1 MCRGGRPRVRARP
14 RLNQLPP
21 PRAIHT
27 LVQAAEPAAS
37 KIGLRTHTYTYIY
50 KKMLLSYL
58 KAYRIRDSILLPF
71 RYARAAQDTL
81 NSESLGI
88 AARCSHRDDFG
99 TSLLIRFVTLPRGA
113 LNSRICPSSYAFC
126 MCSRSP
132 IRTPNAPVLGASGT
146 AEPD

>member
-1 MCRGGRPRVRARP
+1 MPLLFVGRPRVRARP

-71 RYARAAQDTL
+71 RYARAAQ
-81 NSESLGI
+81 
-88 AARCSHRDDFG
+88 
-99 TSLLIRFVTLPRGA
+99 
-113 LNSRICPSSYAFC
+113 
-126 MCSRSP
+126 
-132 IRTPNAPVLGASGT
+132 GT
-146 AEPD
+146 ARRRHMAMREATICSFELQVST